1 LSEIALAILF
11 SKLLNDIDL
20 LNNTVSYTIKNFIVE
35 GLTVVVLA
43 GVAFYRK
50 WDLALLSFVVIP
62 LMVYVMTKL
71 GKKMKDIGMK
81 TRLRIARV
89 TTLLHEALHGI
100 KIIKAFTMED
110 DMINRYRKALNE
122 HYRNIMR
129 EVKTKNSQ
137 A

>member
-71 GKKMKDIGMK
+71 GKK
-81 TRLRIARV
+81 
-89 TTLLHEALHGI
+89 
-100 KIIKAFTMED
+100 
-110 DMINRYRKALNE
+110 
-122 HYRNIMR
+122 
-129 EVKTKNSQ
+129 
-137 A
+137 